1 MMVGEARET
10 WIVTHRVVA
19 EHALGEPGANL
30 EALSTQECQAY
41 LAQGGLG
48 RVAFAVGG
56 VAIVLPVNYAV
67 LAAADADPD
76 ADANPAG
83 HDEIVFLTS
92 SGSKLRAVESGC
104 VVTFEVDHFGENG
117 AGWSVLATGPA
128 RTSSHPGLIHL
139 VRDRGVIPH
148 GAVAVDHVVGI
159 EVRFVTGRRF
169 GSPST
174 HRPLHQR
181 EP

>member
-10 WIVTHRVVA
+10 WIVTHRVVT

-56 VAIVLPVNYAV
+56 VVIVLPVNYAV
-67 LAAADADPD
+67 LAASDADPD

-117 AGWSVLATGPA
+117 VGWSVLVTGPA
-128 RTSSHPGLIHL
+128 RTSSHPGLIRL